1 MRKLEGKSA
10 IVTGA
15 STRIGAA
22 VSLALAL
29 DGAAVVAGY
38 PRNQSSS
45 PAIRKEFA
53 NGQRS

>member
-1 MRKLEGKSA
+1 MRKPEGKTA

-22 VSLALAL
+22 ICLALAL

-38 PRNQSSS
+38 PPDQS
-45 PAIRKEFA
+45 
-53 NGQRS
+53 

>member
-22 VSLALAL
+22 ISLALAL
-29 DGAAVVAGY
+29 DGAAVVAGC
-38 PRNQSSS
+38 PRDQS
-45 PAIRKEFA
+45 
-53 NGQRS
+53 